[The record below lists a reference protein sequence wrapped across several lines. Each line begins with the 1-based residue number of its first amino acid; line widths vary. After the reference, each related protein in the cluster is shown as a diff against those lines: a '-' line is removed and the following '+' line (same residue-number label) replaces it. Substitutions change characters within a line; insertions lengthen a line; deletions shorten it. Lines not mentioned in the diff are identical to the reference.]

1 MKRFLSMMFAGAV
14 GAVLT
19 FGMIQWLA
27 ADQSIN
33 NTTNDSNLH
42 TVSTNQPVNGN
53 INTGPDFTVAA
64 EKALP
69 AVVQIQANESQQL
82 AQQRKQEQRSQDPM
96 SRFFDQFGF
105 DFGDIQSFGFPYR
118 PKEGAGSGVIISADG
133 YIVTNNH
140 VVEFAD
146 EVTIKTYDEKEYE
159 AQIVGRDPSTDLALL
174 KIDAKNL
181 KTLQYG
187 DSEEVKIGSWVLAVG
202 NPYRYLTSTVTA
214 GIVSAVGRDID
225 LIAGE
230 KAIEAFIQTDAAINP
245 GNSGGALVDPQ
256 GQLIG
261 INTAIASQTGNY
273 AGYSF
278 AIPVSIVMRVV
289 NDIME
294 NGGDVER
301 TSLGVGVLELDE
313 ELAKELNLDITE
325 GIYIDE
331 VMHGSAAQYA
341 GILPTDVIVEI
352 DGKKVNNFTELK
364 AIVDYSKVG
373 DVLKVKVYRNGE
385 LQTIPVRLKKRI

>member
-1 MKRFLSMMFAGAV
+1 MIVAGAI

-19 FGMIQWLA
+19 FGLFQLK
-27 ADQSIN
+27 DTGTSIAQNTSELPIHTASTAKN
-33 NTTNDSNLH
+33 NIAT
-42 TVSTNQPVNGN
+42 P
-53 INTGPDFTVAA
+53 NTGPDFTVAA
-64 EKALP
+64 AKALP
-69 AVVQIQANESQQL
+69 AVVQIQASESQEL
-82 AQQRKQEQRSQDPM
+82 AQQRRNEQKDRDPF
-96 SRFFDQFGF
+96 SRFFEEFGF
-105 DFGDIQSFGFPYR
+105 NFGDIQGFGFPYR
-118 PKEGAGSGVIISADG
+118 PKEGAGSGVIISDDG

-146 EVTIKTYDEKEYE
+146 EVTIKTFDDKEYD
-159 AQIVGRDPSTDLALL
+159 AQIIGRDPSTDLALL

-181 KTLQYG
+181 PTLEFG
-187 DSEEVKIGSWVLAVG
+187 NSDDVKVGEWVLAVG

-225 LIAGE
+225 IIRGE
-230 KAIEAFIQTDAAINP
+230 KSIEAFIQTDAAINP
-245 GNSGGALVDPQ
+245 GNSGGALIDAN
-256 GQLIG
+256 GRLIG

-278 AIPVSIVMRVV
+278 AIPVNIAMRVIK
-289 NDIME
+289 DIKE

-301 TSLGVGVLELDE
+301 TSLGVGVLELDK
-313 ELAKELNLDITE
+313 ELAKELNLDIDK

-331 VMHGSAAQYA
+331 VMNGSAAEYA

-352 DGKKVNNFTELK
+352 DGKKVEKFDDLK
-364 AIVDYSKVG
+364 EIVDYSKVG
-373 DVLKVKVYRNGE
+373 DVLQVKVYRNGE

>member
-1 MKRFLSMMFAGAV
+1 MIAAGAI

-19 FGMIQWLA
+19 FGLFQLTDTGALVIQETGDLP
-27 ADQSIN
+27 
-33 NTTNDSNLH
+33 LH
-42 TVSTNQPVNGN
+42 TASTAKNN
-53 INTGPDFTVAA
+53 IATPNTGPDFTVAA

-69 AVVQIQANESQQL
+69 AVVQIQASESQEL
-82 AQQRKQEQRSQDPM
+82 ARQRREEQKNRDPF
-96 SRFFDQFGF
+96 SRFFDEFGF
-105 DFGDIQSFGFPYR
+105 NFGDMYSFGFPYR
-118 PKEGAGSGVIISADG
+118 PKEGAGSGVIISEDG

-146 EVTIKTYDEKEYE
+146 NVMIKTYDDKEYE

-174 KIDAKNL
+174 KIDGKNL
-181 KTLQYG
+181 PTLEFG
-187 DSEEVKIGSWVLAVG
+187 NSDKVRIGEWVLAVG

-225 LIAGE
+225 LIRGE
-230 KAIEAFIQTDAAINP
+230 KTIEAFIQTDAAINP
-245 GNSGGALVDPQ
+245 GNSGGALVDAN
-256 GQLIG
+256 GRLIG

-278 AIPVSIVMRVV
+278 AIPVNIAMRVIK
-289 NDIME
+289 DIKE

-301 TSLGVGVLELDE
+301 TSLGVGVLELDKA
-313 ELAKELNLDITE
+313 LAEELNLDIE
-325 GIYIDE
+325 KGIYIDE
-331 VMHGSAAQYA
+331 VMSGSAAEYA

-352 DGKKVNNFTELK
+352 DGKKIEKFDDLK
-364 AIVDYSKVG
+364 EIVDYSKVG
-373 DVLKVKVYRNGE
+373 DVLNVKVYRNGE